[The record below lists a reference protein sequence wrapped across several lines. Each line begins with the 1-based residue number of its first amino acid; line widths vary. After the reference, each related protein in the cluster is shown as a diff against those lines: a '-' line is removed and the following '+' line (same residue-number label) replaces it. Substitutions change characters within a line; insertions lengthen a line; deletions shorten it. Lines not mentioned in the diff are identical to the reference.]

1 MLHVLQWEFL
11 HSHGIGTTST
21 MDQQA
26 DPAASAPP
34 PAPPADV
41 SDSSF
46 TGSDTAEE
54 PESNDAQHVSDKQT
68 HDDHQHDPSERT
80 SHDDAPS
87 VQPESTIATAESD
100 NRQHKGGAGDVEA
113 KNPFDDDDD
122 NRNTVNKSG
131 GAPDAEP
138 GESASS
144 GNGGEQEVGP
154 ADATAAKAAPLPP
167 SSAPT
172 SPNPTPRP
180 AQAKAQASPFPKFEP
195 YRPHDPT
202 GKHTRTSTGTADN
215 DDDEFDEDEWTAF
228 EDGFREEDVALEM
241 PGLGVRN
248 ETAATASATAAAKPQ
263 PLVPAPEKA
272 PSSSTPLPAGA
283 PSILTLEDIEICQR
297 LDEEFDRALEERDV
311 AWTARYSS
319 VRQAACLSLTFM
331 AIYLVLGTWYFFRH
345 TDWALSD
352 TLLFSIYTM
361 TTVGFGN
368 HNIPNTAGV
377 QTFIIFFIFV
387 GIATLTIMVA
397 QVYQCVVLET
407 TRAQYSRDRAELSR
421 HRQQSSHLGSPN
433 GGGGSGAAA
442 TVGSRVSS
450 AHCGS
455 TDEPWAVDFDSVA
468 ESTRTCS
475 ERILHDLDRTKHFLR
490 NTELGRGV
498 SVLLPFAGLILIGAA
513 VVGPIEGWTF
523 IESIYFAVV
532 ALTTVGF
539 GDYFPTKRAST
550 WFCIFWLP
558 FSVGFMSLYLG
569 GVAHFYIQLSDNNV
583 QRLERQMRRRIRK
596 AKEWAEKER
605 REASARVEAANAAEE
620 KKKRQDL
627 EIESGDV
634 DDSGGIEATVSPPR
648 KPKSRDD
655 FFQTLPSGD
664 VFDEDDEDGVSASL
678 GVMGK
683 QTLRAESRGESFGA
697 KRRERIIANASRSEE
712 LQNGGGVLA
721 GAPGSDA
728 DVEDGTARPRGTTMS
743 TMRDI
748 IDTVH
753 GHMSSHGAGATPFS
767 GGTLAS
773 IISGNVQVKVAPET
787 DLISI
792 RSSKKVS
799 QRKPSFALRVLVQ
812 ERLAEIIA
820 IEVAGY
826 QTRLDIQE
834 NTMAITIDRLKA
846 VLDKWFIP
854 RRARK
859 AFRGVAFESLYFVG
873 ERGLIIR
880 GADALYD
887 LTPFEFHSLFAPLLA
902 AMGDADTMEGWLENT
917 NVLAEVDLKK
927 NYGLMSS
934 SPVKKPGLSERL
946 AAAHE
951 RQQNNVG
958 RDAVTKVTKATFH
971 RKVPG
976 NALKK

>member
-1 MLHVLQWEFL
+1 MAAPELV
-11 HSHGIGTTST
+11 
-21 MDQQA
+21 A
-26 DPAASAPP
+26 DKAKANGDDNNGVAA
-34 PAPPADV
+34 
-41 SDSSF
+41 
-46 TGSDTAEE
+46 
-54 PESNDAQHVSDKQT
+54 
-68 HDDHQHDPSERT
+68 
-80 SHDDAPS
+80 
-87 VQPESTIATAESD
+87 
-100 NRQHKGGAGDVEA
+100 DVEA
-113 KNPFDDDDD
+113 KNPFDDDDK
-122 NRNTVNKSG
+122 NTG
-131 GAPDAEP
+131 GAPDAES
-138 GESASS
+138 GESSS
-144 GNGGEQEVGP
+144 SSRSTSIPVHDEVGTSSNESEQ
-154 ADATAAKAAPLPP
+154 DAGAAAAKAVPL
-167 SSAPT
+167 STSAPT
-172 SPNPTPRP
+172 SPGPPPRP
-180 AQAKAQASPFPKFEP
+180 AQAQAQASPFPKFEP
-195 YRPHDPT
+195 YRPHDPPT
-202 GKHTRTSTGTADN
+202 DNTRSSGADN
-215 DDDEFDEDEWTAF
+215 ADHDDDDEFDEDEWTAF
-228 EDGFREEDVALEM
+228 EDGFQEEDVALEM

-248 ETAATASATAAAKPQ
+248 GAAAAVAAAAGTSPARGSKP
-263 PLVPAPEKA
+263 PLVPAPGQKHS
-272 PSSSTPLPAGA
+272 PSTTNLPAAA
-283 PSILTLEDIEICQR
+283 PSILTMEDIEICQR

-319 VRQAACLSLTFM
+319 VRQCACLSLTFM

-368 HNIPNTAGV
+368 HDIPNTAGV

-421 HRQQSSHLGSPN
+421 HRQQNSHLGSPS
-433 GGGGSGAAA
+433 GGGGGGAAG

-450 AHCGS
+450 AHGGS

-468 ESTRTCS
+468 DRTRTCS

-596 AKEWAEKER
+596 AKAWAEKER

-620 KKKRQDL
+620 KKKKQAL
-627 EIESGDV
+627 EVESGDV
-634 DDSGGIEATVSPPR
+634 DDSGGVKATVSPPR
-648 KPKSRDD
+648 KSKSRDD

-664 VFDEDDEDGVSASL
+664 VFDEDDEGGVSASL

-712 LQNGGGVLA
+712 IQNGGGVLT
-721 GAPGSDA
+721 GAQGDNT
-728 DVEDGTARPRGTTMS
+728 DVEGGTARPRGTTMS

-753 GHMSSHGAGATPFS
+753 GHMNSHGAGATPFS

-787 DLISI
+787 DLMSI

-826 QTRLDIQE
+826 QTRVDIQE

-951 RQQNNVG
+951 RQQHNVG
-958 RDAVTKVTKATFH
+958 RDAATKVKKATFR

-976 NALKK
+976 NALSK